1 MELKKSYKVKS
12 LLRLLVSVVAVA
24 ALYALS
30 SVLHFRIDLT
40 SDKLYTLQPITREIL
55 KNLNGEVSM
64 KIYLDGDLPT
74 GFIRMKRML
83 TETLDEFNVASRG
96 KVRYELVNPYSAK
109 NSREQDRIFAGLY
122 DKGLAPTSVQQ
133 RNRQGGSSQ
142 TIVFPGLLMSY
153 RGKEMAVNL
162 LKNNPML
169 SAEENLNL
177 SIQNFEFALVDA
189 LVKLSTD
196 SLPRIAFIQGHGE
209 LDEFETGDIEKS
221 LSEYFRVDRVILNGD
236 MEALKPYSVAI
247 VAGPTKP
254 FPEEDKLVVDQFIM
268 RGGKVLWF
276 VDPVAV
282 SLDSLSTGASTLAF
296 VAQTNLDDMLFRYG
310 VRLNPFIVQD
320 LQCAVI
326 PVNIAP
332 SGQASKFAPAPWPYF
347 PLLIPPSNHPV
358 TRNLNPILTRFVSPV
373 DTVGENP
380 LVKKHYLLYTSATS
394 RILQVPLLINLSEIE
409 QTPNEQHFINP
420 NVPVAAELE
429 GYFTSVLTNRPLKNY
444 NHGEPFEFRA
454 KSSFTRMVVVADADM
469 VRNDVQHRPNGAYV
483 LPLGYD
489 RYTQQTY
496 GNKELVMNMVK
507 YLNDDNGI
515 VNLRSRDFKLRLLD
529 RSKASQSRLAWQ
541 VVNTVL
547 PSLVLVL
554 GGLIYFFIRRNHYST
569 PK

>member
-247 VAGPTKP
+247 VA
-254 FPEEDKLVVDQFIM
+254 
-268 RGGKVLWF
+268 
-276 VDPVAV
+276 
-282 SLDSLSTGASTLAF
+282 
-296 VAQTNLDDMLFRYG
+296 
-310 VRLNPFIVQD
+310 
-320 LQCAVI
+320 
-326 PVNIAP
+326 
-332 SGQASKFAPAPWPYF
+332 
-347 PLLIPPSNHPV
+347 
-358 TRNLNPILTRFVSPV
+358 
-373 DTVGENP
+373 
-380 LVKKHYLLYTSATS
+380 
-394 RILQVPLLINLSEIE
+394 
-409 QTPNEQHFINP
+409 
-420 NVPVAAELE
+420 
-429 GYFTSVLTNRPLKNY
+429 
-444 NHGEPFEFRA
+444 
-454 KSSFTRMVVVADADM
+454 
-469 VRNDVQHRPNGAYV
+469 
-483 LPLGYD
+483 
-489 RYTQQTY
+489 
-496 GNKELVMNMVK
+496 
-507 YLNDDNGI
+507 
-515 VNLRSRDFKLRLLD
+515 
-529 RSKASQSRLAWQ
+529 
-541 VVNTVL
+541 
-547 PSLVLVL
+547 
-554 GGLIYFFIRRNHYST
+554 
-569 PK
+569 